1 MKFSAKSR
9 KFLNVFLFLVFSFKS
24 LFLLLLLFIT
34 PYPIFF
40 YTDEWMTPVSFIRK
54 EIPTS
59 KTVVIN
65 GHMWRYINI
74 TYKHNPKDLMINA
87 QLPYVNLN
95 VTMKDQKTLNT
106 TVAVSNGK
114 SKHIMV
120 C

>member
-1 MKFSAKSR
+1 
-9 KFLNVFLFLVFSFKS
+9 
-24 LFLLLLLFIT
+24 
-34 PYPIFF
+34 
-40 YTDEWMTPVSFIRK
+40 
-54 EIPTS
+54 
-59 KTVVIN
+59 
-65 GHMWRYINI
+65 MWRYINI

>member
-1 MKFSAKSR
+1 
-9 KFLNVFLFLVFSFKS
+9 
-24 LFLLLLLFIT
+24 
-34 PYPIFF
+34 
-40 YTDEWMTPVSFIRK
+40 MTPVSFIRK

-87 QLPYVNLN
+87 QLPYVNVN